1 MNYGFIKDGIIT
13 APVAMCSI
21 FNGVGAWHT
30 LSDEERAEHG
40 WYVCEV
46 VNESVNT
53 LKQSRSE
60 LPELA
65 VDGQRITAV
74 YTVIEKSLET
84 IKAEL
89 FAALADYRFK
99 FEVGGL
105 DLGGGLRVLTDRES
119 QSQLS
124 NAFVTLKHGLIPDTD
139 WKGAN
144 GWQLVDLL
152 QIELIAKAVAAHG
165 RGCFRGERRVQT
177 LINDAM
183 TISDL
188 EAVNIGELFGAAYQE
203 AYAEVMTPEQAPE

>member
-46 VNESVNT
+46 VNESVNA
-53 LKQSRSE
+53 LKESRSE

-65 VDGQRITAV
+65 FDGEKITAV

-84 IKAEL
+84 IKTEL
-89 FAALADYRFK
+89 LAALAAYRFK
-99 FEVGGL
+99 CEVGGL
-105 DLGGGLRVLTDRES
+105 TLGGGVNIATDRES
-119 QSQLS
+119 KSQL
-124 NAFVTLKHGLIPDTD
+124 NKTYVELKNGLIPDTD
-139 WKGAN
+139 WKCTPD
-144 GWQLVDLL
+144 WQLRDLA
-152 QIELIAKAVAAHG
+152 QFEPIAKALAAHD
-165 RGCFRGERRVQT
+165 RGCFRSERLVQGM
-177 LINDAM
+177 INDAVD
-183 TISDL
+183 IPVL
-188 EAVNIGELFGAAYQE
+188 EMFNIGNLFDAAYQE